1 MIKYIISASPESE
14 VKAHHCFT
22 LGKGNGLSNDLDL
35 GSTVKENSVS
45 GHSTS
50 RFEH

>member
-1 MIKYIISASPESE
+1 MIKYIIFASPESE
-14 VKAHHCFT
+14 VKAHYCFT

-35 GSTVKENSVS
+35 GSAVKKNNVS
-45 GHSTS
+45 GHSAS